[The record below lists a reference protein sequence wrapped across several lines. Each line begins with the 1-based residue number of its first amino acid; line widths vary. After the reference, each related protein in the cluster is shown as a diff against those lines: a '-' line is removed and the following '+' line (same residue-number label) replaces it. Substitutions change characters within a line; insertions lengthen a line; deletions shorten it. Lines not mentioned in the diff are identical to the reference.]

1 MPAIAGIIGR
11 SDEAAVSRMRAAM
24 KHRGHIDVSPRMTLE
39 RDPLGHRPLY
49 FSRLHDG
56 RVVYATELRAILAS
70 GLLREPKIE
79 PVGLASAVWNGFVMS
94 PATMVRG
101 VESVL
106 PGQRI
111 TFDAGG
117 RELSREFVWSIP
129 RSVAQKTTDE
139 SELRD
144 ALHDAVKRSL
154 ETNDRLG
161 LFLSGGIDSSSI
173 VNIASKYASG
183 IETFCMAMEEASL
196 DESEAAAAIAKAI
209 GTKHHTIRLSERD
222 FVDRLDAAIE
232 SLDQPTFDALNQYHV
247 CRALADAGIKT
258 AVGGIGGDAIFGGDK
273 TLRQLPKL
281 RRVARWSQMI
291 PFCVALARA
300 VAPKHSQQKWAKLPD
315 VLKSNGDLLSLYQLT
330 YALFRPDFYEQ
341 LVDGIR
347 DGLPDSTRAWLSSE
361 IAGHDAI
368 ETAAILETRCFVGER
383 LLRDADTVCAS
394 LSMELRSPLSDARII
409 EAINRL
415 PVGQKFMPVG
425 FKPLL
430 RRHGLAGLDP
440 KLFDRPKSG
449 FVLPFDRW
457 IRKNLGTVMDSCM
470 RDEASLAAI
479 GLKPKAVATLWDD
492 YRRGVP
498 GIYWTRV
505 WAIYVITRW
514 CQRYGLRV

>member
-1 MPAIAGIIGR
+1 VLRRDGAGERHTEGYHPTPPC
-11 SDEAAVSRMRAAM
+11 EAAELGKLPKRLVPPKDRVPADTAHRRLDSHIAQRAAHVILIQRV
-24 KHRGHIDVSPRMTLE
+24 KR
-39 RDPLGHRPLY
+39 
-49 FSRLHDG
+49 RLVEALD
-56 RVVYATELRAILAS
+56 
-70 GLLREPKIE
+70 
-79 PVGLASAVWNGFVMS
+79 
-94 PATMVRG
+94 RG
-101 VESVL
+101 VET
-106 PGQRI
+106 I
-111 TFDAGG
+111 
-117 RELSREFVWSIP
+117 
-129 RSVAQKTTDE
+129 DE
-139 SELRD
+139 
-144 ALHDAVKRSL
+144 
-154 ETNDRLG
+154 
-161 LFLSGGIDSSSI
+161 
-173 VNIASKYASG
+173 
-183 IETFCMAMEEASL
+183 
-196 DESEAAAAIAKAI
+196 
-209 GTKHHTIRLSERD
+209 
-222 FVDRLDAAIE
+222 
-232 SLDQPTFDALNQYHV
+232 
-247 CRALADAGIKT
+247 
-258 AVGGIGGDAIFGGDK
+258 
-273 TLRQLPKL
+273 
-281 RRVARWSQMI
+281 
-291 PFCVALARA
+291 VALARA

-341 LVDGIR
+341 LVNAIR

-361 IAGHDAI
+361 IAGHDAV
-368 ETAAILETRCFVGER
+368 EAAAILETRCFVGER
-383 LLRDADTVCAS
+383 LLRDADTVSAS

>member
-11 SDEAAVSRMRAAM
+11 SDDAAVSRMREAM
-24 KHRGHIDVSPRMTLE
+24 NQRGEVDVTPTLTLE

-49 FSRLHDG
+49 FARLVNG
-56 RVVYATELRAILAS
+56 GVVYATELRAILAS
-70 GLLREPKIE
+70 ELVSNPKID

-111 TFDAGG
+111 TFDASGK
-117 RELSREFVWSIP
+117 ELSRQFVWSMP
-129 RSVAQKTTDE
+129 RPAAQKTTDE

-144 ALHDAVKRSL
+144 ALHDSVKRSL
-154 ETNDRLG
+154 ATNERLG

-183 IETFCMAMEEASL
+183 IETYCMAMEETSL
-196 DESEAAAAIAKAI
+196 DESEAAAAIANAI
-209 GTKHHTIRLSERD
+209 GTKHRTIRLSERD
-222 FVDRLDAAIE
+222 FVDRLDDAIE
-232 SLDQPTFDALNQYHV
+232 SLDQPTFDALNQYHM
-247 CRALADAGIKT
+247 CRALRGEGIQT

-281 RRVARWSQMI
+281 RRLARWSRNI
-291 PFCVALARA
+291 PFRVPLACIF
-300 VAPKHSQQKWAKLPD
+300 APKHSQQKWAKLPD
-315 VLKSNGDLLSLYQLT
+315 VLKTNGDLLSLYQLT

-347 DGLPDSTRAWLSSE
+347 DGLPDPTRAWLTGE
-361 IAGHDAI
+361 IAGHEAV

-383 LLRDADTVCAS
+383 LLRDADSVSAS
-394 LSMELRSPLSDARII
+394 LSMELRSPLSDAKII
-409 EAINRL
+409 AAINRL
-415 PVGQKFMPVG
+415 PVAQKFMPVG
-425 FKPLL
+425 IKPLL

-457 IRKNLGTVMDSCM
+457 IRRNLGTVMNSVM
-470 RDEASLAAI
+470 RDEPALSAI

-492 YRRGVP
+492 YQRGVP

-514 CQRYGLRV
+514 CQCYGLRV